1 MIAAEGELRGYRSSE
16 PILKQQM
23 EESLVVFN
31 EKKQLLESET
41 GIVFEPTLITGELN
55 ENIIER
61 LERKSE
67 ELLEAY
73 HEEFTRVT
81 EAFEETRGDKN
92 PELITDKFNFRT
104 LVNILCGK
112 LGLEGLGPELE
123 RLNEELKKFGD
134 LQLTIIIDVFKKVE
148 VQYNAF
154 RKLITELNFFFK
166 ENRISGVY
174 NFQVDFNDRRDISV
188 DWIRRMREHAKY
200 QRLSAKLFITAEN
213 EVSPEHLIL
222 NIAKTLS
229 DVGDCEIGDLLDPK
243 FYFDLRVG
251 LFDEQG
257 NRYPG
262 SGGEAY
268 TALALLCIG
277 RMSVIQRDKNRT
289 GVRFIIIEELSNID
303 DTNFGLFPEIAKM
316 FGYQLLTMTPKPF
329 GSYSESEWY
338 LHMLIRGKDKNINYQ
353 PMSFFRTK
361 MSKQRLEEYMGDGKI
376 ISKVVEEAEVKEE
389 TPTITETG
397 HNLVLANVI
406 EGFIDHVTNEIEIPI
421 IADEIL
427 NLTEE
432 SPVNEDVI
440 KDEIPEPPQISS
452 ELQEE
457 RKQEFLGLSEEEK
470 TEEKK
475 DENKGEE

>member
-1 MIAAEGELRGYRSSE
+1 MNSTKQAFSSCEYEFTKLRLESNIEIEIPEEDYSTLELDALDVIKNGFESKIKTCNEQKNWSEKYMIAAEGELRGYRSSE

-41 GIVFEPTLITGELN
+41 GIIFEPTLITGELN

-92 PELITDKFNFRT
+92 PELITDKYNFRT

-174 NFQVDFNDRRDISV
+174 NFQVDFNDRTSMSV

-268 TALALLCIG
+268 AGARASLH
-277 RMSVIQRDKNRT
+277 RKN
-289 GVRFIIIEELSNID
+289 VRYS
-303 DTNFGLFPEIAKM
+303 AR
-316 FGYQLLTMTPKPF
+316 QKPHR
-329 GSYSESEWY
+329 S
-338 LHMLIRGKDKNINYQ
+338 
-353 PMSFFRTK
+353 SFHHHR
-361 MSKQRLEEYMGDGKI
+361 R
-376 ISKVVEEAEVKEE
+376 
-389 TPTITETG
+389 
-397 HNLVLANVI
+397 VI
-406 EGFIDHVTNEIEIPI
+406 EH
-421 IADEIL
+421 
-427 NLTEE
+427 
-432 SPVNEDVI
+432 
-440 KDEIPEPPQISS
+440 
-452 ELQEE
+452 
-457 RKQEFLGLSEEEK
+457 
-470 TEEKK
+470 
-475 DENKGEE
+475 